1 MITLRNKGTR
11 RRIGP
16 LSEDLLQFLIGHLED
31 DGDHGY
37 IMRRSQ
43 VQSFKECRAD
53 PGLVTML
60 EKALGDCDQ
69 VAIVWE
75 RT

>member
-11 RRIGP
+11 RRIGT
-16 LSEDLLQFLIGHLED
+16 LSEDLLQFLIDHLDAE
-31 DGDHGY
+31 GDQGY

-43 VQSFKECRAD
+43 IQSFKECRAD
-53 PGLVTML
+53 PGLITML

-69 VAIVWE
+69 IAVIWE